1 MNSYNFYGQPYS
13 QPYWQPTPTN
23 TNKIFVSGIDEVR
36 NKVLM
41 PNSDYIFIQNDGNIL
56 YEKIVDTKGQ
66 FEIKTVYLSEK
77 APEIETKE
85 KEQVDFTEYAKTSEI
100 KAIRQEIESLKEKLG
115 KVAVVP
121 EVVNGDIRK

>member
-1 MNSYNFYGQPYS
+1 MNNYNFFP
-13 QPYWQPTPTN
+13 QPYWQQTPTN

-41 PNSDYIFIQNDGNIL
+41 PNSDYIFIQNDGNVL

-77 APEIETKE
+77 SPEIETKE
-85 KEQVDFTEYAKTSEI
+85 KEPIDFTEFAKTSEI
-100 KAIRQEIESLKEKLG
+100 KEIRQEIESIKDKLG

-121 EVVNGDIRK
+121 EVVNGNIGK